1 MYPVSDAFLRA
12 VRSNTRKYFWTGTI
26 VTKGGMTYEFGA
38 KEIVKGS
45 GYISRQCCGSTE
57 IELGTVYA
65 AEMGITLLS
74 DIDRYTLEDAQVTL
88 VFHLVL
94 ADDSV
99 EDVPMGVFEVS
110 EANCLA
116 KCLELKAYDFML
128 RFDKSFNGFE
138 TVGTA
143 YDFIALC
150 CKRCKVEFANKRAE
164 IDAMPNGGVTLSVYT
179 ENDIETCRDVLFY
192 VAQVL
197 GGFFIINREG
207 KLELRKY
214 GKDPVMKVEQRHR
227 FSSSFSDFIT
237 RYTAVSSTNKQTQI
251 AEYYALDP
259 DNGLTMNLGVN
270 PLLQF
275 GLKETREMLCRNILA
290 DLSVIRYV
298 PFDSDTIGNPALD
311 PGDVLTFAGGQADE
325 GQITCI
331 TSIRQ
336 KIGGKQSLKC
346 VGKNPRLDQAK
357 SRNDKNISGLLN
369 QIEDNA
375 KTGKI
380 GIHTFTNASAHE
392 IGQTKVKLISIQFAS
407 SEENHM
413 QFFAQVVVDVAADPV
428 ERSAEASGT
437 VVIPFPGGSGSG
449 TGSAD
454 DTSGGA
460 DAGSGSGSEVSVDV
474 SLPVKW
480 QEDGQ
485 AVCHVVFEFNNEEIV
500 EHCPVETWHSGKHI
514 LSLYYP
520 IEKIVANYT
529 NIFNVYLWME
539 YGSGTV
545 DVGDCIASVSGQA
558 MAAGEAWDGKLEV
571 EDYTTRFAIGGGL
584 DVNGFRESLSMQM
597 KETVNRGFE
606 VYFAER
612 AGISGFCRPVE
623 MEGV

>member
-45 GYISRQCCGSTE
+45 GYISRQCCASTE

-74 DIDRYTLEDAQVTL
+74 DIDRYTLEDALVTL

-94 ADDSV
+94 ADGSV

-110 EANCLA
+110 EANRLA
-116 KCLELKAYDFML
+116 KSLELKAYDFML

-259 DNGLTMNLGVN
+259 
-270 PLLQF
+270 
-275 GLKETREMLCRNILA
+275 
-290 DLSVIRYV
+290 
-298 PFDSDTIGNPALD
+298 
-311 PGDVLTFAGGQADE
+311 GDVLTFAGGQADE
-325 GQITCI
+325 GWITCI

-346 VGKNPRLDQAK
+346 VGKNPRLAQAK

-380 GIHTFTNASAHE
+380 GIHTFTNVCRCIIPLRRSLPIIRIHSMC
-392 IGQTKVKLISIQFAS
+392 ISGWS
-407 SEENHM
+407 M
-413 QFFAQVVVDVAADPV
+413 AAV
-428 ERSAEASGT
+428 RLMWETALLL
-437 VVIPFPGGSGSG
+437 
-449 TGSAD
+449 SAD
-454 DTSGGA
+454 RQWR
-460 DAGSGSGSEVSVDV
+460 
-474 SLPVKW
+474 L
-480 QEDGQ
+480 
-485 AVCHVVFEFNNEEIV
+485 
-500 EHCPVETWHSGKHI
+500 GK
-514 LSLYYP
+514 P
-520 IEKIVANYT
+520 
-529 NIFNVYLWME
+529 
-539 YGSGTV
+539 GT
-545 DVGDCIASVSGQA
+545 
-558 MAAGEAWDGKLEV
+558 
-571 EDYTTRFAIGGGL
+571 
-584 DVNGFRESLSMQM
+584 ESL
-597 KETVNRGFE
+597 RWRIIPRDLPL
-606 VYFAER
+606 AEDW
-612 AGISGFCRPVE
+612 
-623 MEGV
+623 M